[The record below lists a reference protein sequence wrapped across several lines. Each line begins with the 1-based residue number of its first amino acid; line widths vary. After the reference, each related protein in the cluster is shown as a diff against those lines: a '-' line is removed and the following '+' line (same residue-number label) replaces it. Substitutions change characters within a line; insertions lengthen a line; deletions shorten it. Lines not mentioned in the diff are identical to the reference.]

1 MIKRIVPFLA
11 ALLLLLAACSHS
23 SGGGGGGGA
32 AESGGDSSATPTA
45 TELAVITEMN
55 FARTRPA
62 EYVIQRLVPQQ
73 SHPTLMRDNINAA
86 DFQAALAECIAQ
98 MNVMTPIGSLSAG
111 NGLYKAAR
119 EWVQKQ
125 GAGSSTGHQSGWD
138 NRVRKYVTATVV
150 GENISYGYS
159 TPEEIVAALLIDFG
173 PNNTL
178 RGHRCN
184 ILELTDTNGRTYGP
198 YTHAG
203 VSIGSHG
210 AYNIMCC
217 INYAGGNYADK

>member
-1 MIKRIVPFLA
+1 MIKRLVPFFAVLV
-11 ALLLLLAACSHS
+11 LFCTACTHS
-23 SGGGGGGGA
+23 SGNGGGGDGTSGTGA
-32 AESGGDSSATPTA
+32 DTSTPTA

-55 FARTRPA
+55 FARTKPQD
-62 EYVIQRLVPQQ
+62 YVTQRLVPQRTN
-73 SHPTLMRDNINAA
+73 PTINLNGTSS
-86 DFQAALAECIAQ
+86 FSVALEECIAQ
-98 MNVMTPIGSLSAG
+98 MNAMSPLGSLSAG

-119 EWVQKQ
+119 EWVQTQ

-150 GENISYGYS
+150 GENIAYGYS
-159 TPEEIVAALLIDFG
+159 TPEAIVAALLIDDG
-173 PNNTL
+173 VAD
-178 RGHRCN
+178 RGHRKN
-184 ILELTDTNGRTYGP
+184 ILETGGYGP

-210 AYNIMCC
+210 YYNIMCC

>member
-23 SGGGGGGGA
+23 SDK
-32 AESGGDSSATPTA
+32 EVDDTVTPA
-45 TELAVITEMN
+45 STELAVITEMN
-55 FARTRPA
+55 FARTKPQD
-62 EYVIQRLVPQQ
+62 YVTQRLIPQRTNP
-73 SHPTLMRDNINAA
+73 SINLNGTSS
-86 DFQAALAECIAQ
+86 FSVALEECIAQ
-98 MNVMTPIGSLSAG
+98 MNAMSPIGSLSAG

-119 EWVQKQ
+119 EWVQTQ
-125 GAGSSTGHQSGWD
+125 GAGSSTGHQTGWD
-138 NRVRKYVTATVV
+138 SRVRKYVNATVV
-150 GENISYGYS
+150 GENIAYGYS
-159 TPEEIVAALLIDFG
+159 TPEDIVAALLIDDG
-173 PNNTL
+173 VAD
-178 RGHRCN
+178 RGHRKN
-184 ILELTDTNGRTYGP
+184 ILETGGYGP

>member
-62 EYVIQRLVPQQ
+62 EYVTQRLEPQKT
-73 SHPTLMRDNINAA
+73 HPTLDLNTSSTFQDSLTECINEMK
-86 DFQAALAECIAQ
+86 ALAS
-98 MNVMTPIGSLSAG
+98 TPRGSLSAG

-125 GAGSSTGHQSGWD
+125 GAGSSVGHQTGWD
-138 NRVRKYVTATVV
+138 SRVRKYVNATVV
-150 GENISYGYS
+150 GENIAYGYS
-159 TPEEIVAALLIDFG
+159 TPEDIVAALLIDDG
-173 PNNTL
+173 VAD
-178 RGHRCN
+178 RGHRKN
-184 ILELTDTNGRTYGP
+184 ILETGGYGP